1 MGKEFFGNGDQ
12 KPATIVLFKDG
23 FICWFQLVI
32 TAVASILVLRS
43 KFYSCVR

>member
-23 FICWFQLVI
+23 FIC
-32 TAVASILVLRS
+32 
-43 KFYSCVR
+43 